1 MYLGIDLGTSNSAI
15 VGHDGNNHRLFKTS
29 DGNEVLPSVIY
40 LGKRGN
46 KLIGSRAYNELLSTP
61 QNVAHG
67 FKRLMG
73 TKNPISIAEE
83 TWTPVECSAEIIK
96 TLVNQAMTESG
107 AQEIEGVVITTP
119 AAFNQ
124 MQSEDTISA
133 ARLAGLEKVSL
144 LQEPVAAA
152 LAAISSSKQKDGTFL
167 VYDLG
172 GGTFDLAL
180 VESTAG
186 VVNIIAHEGIN
197 MLGGRDFDR
206 IIFDSII
213 RPWISENFNLPT
225 NFQID
230 EKYRYLSDVCKYAAE
245 DAKKQ
250 LSKPNIDTST
260 INDQE
265 KINTTDDNGN
275 EIYISIDLTRKQLN
289 ELIRDR
295 IEETIDLCRKIISA
309 NGYKNEDIS
318 RIVPIGGPL
327 YMPIIRR
334 MLETEL
340 AIKVDMYGLDL
351 DPNRPN
357 PMTAVATGAA
367 IFAESRVWDGEKSIQ
382 KTTKQRETIT
392 GDISLTLDF
401 KSRIATDNTKIR
413 VRPTSDIPSGFELEI
428 LDEEGTTSGRIPLNG
443 PLNVPVTI
451 RKTGKNR
458 YIVNVFNSTGEKV
471 ESASCEINITR
482 TEASVAKIPMTYN
495 LAVKVQDDKTDHE
508 QNKLE
513 ILIPKGEPLP
523 AEGKHKFRS
532 GKAITGNEDDSIIVE
547 LYQME
552 KDLDNP
558 EHNLYIGNFRLES
571 CEDLDSDEKINRG
584 DEFIIDWKMGDNGKL
599 TLYVEIPSIDR
610 IIHKNFYLHKDGEVN
625 YEGKHGAEIAVT
637 MLSHVESD
645 LEELENTL
653 EQNPDPSGDIQKRI
667 EKQHTQLS
675 TSVDA
680 ENNRSVMEEARKLR
694 QDVALLKM
702 SPENEKRVLERE
714 CAKSESLFDE
724 MRGNSQSVD
733 TERHDKLLATAR
745 RSIREKNF
753 NEARK
758 SLEQMREIESKIM
771 AESPN
776 FLIGIFQHLSNE
788 RHMTIDEDL
797 HNEYVSAGTRA
808 AKSGDMDRLRS
819 ILGQMIKN
827 QISTETDTTNIMEL
841 AHLLRS

>member
-15 VGHDGNNHRLFKTS
+15 VGHDGKNHRIFETS
-29 DGNEVLPSVIY
+29 DGTKVLPSVIH

-46 KLIGSRAYNELLSTP
+46 KLIGNRAYNELLSAP

-73 TKNPISIAEE
+73 TKNLISIAKE

-96 TLVNQAMTESG
+96 TLVNQAMIESG

-206 IIFDSII
+206 IIFDSVI
-213 RPWISENFNLPT
+213 RPWISENFDLPT

-230 EKYRYLSDVCKYAAE
+230 EKYKYLSNVCKFAAE
-245 DAKKQ
+245 KAKIH
-250 LSKPNIDTST
+250 LSASDIGT
-260 INDQE
+260 ICDE
-265 KINTTDDNGN
+265 DKINTTDDNGN

-340 AIKVDMYGLDL
+340 AIKVDMYGLD
-351 DPNRPN
+351 PNGPN

-392 GDISLTLDF
+392 GDISLSLDF
-401 KSRIATDNTKIR
+401 KLRVTTDSTKIR
-413 VRPTSDIPSGFELEI
+413 VIPTDDIASGHELEI

-443 PLNVPVTI
+443 PLSVNVKV

-458 YIVNVFNSTGEKV
+458 YIVNIFNSTGRKV
-471 ESASCEINITR
+471 ESASREINIIR
-482 TEASVAKIPMTYN
+482 AEASVANIPMTYN
-495 LAVKVQDDKTDHE
+495 LAVKIQHGMVGHE

-513 ILIPKGEPLP
+513 ILVKKGVPLP
-523 AEGKHKFRS
+523 AEGRHIFRS
-532 GKAITGNEDDSIIVE
+532 GKTITGDIDDSIVVE
-547 LYQME
+547 FYQMT
-552 KDLDNP
+552 DGLDSP

-571 CEDLDSDEKINRG
+571 LKELDQDERINRG
-584 DEFIIDWKMGDNGKL
+584 DEFIIVWQMSDNMKL
-599 TLYVEIPSIDR
+599 TFSVEIPALGR
-610 IIHKNFYLHKDGEVN
+610 IIPGSDFYHPEDGGIN
-625 YEGKHGAEIAVT
+625 YEGKQGAEVAAT

-645 LEELENTL
+645 FEDLENAL
-653 EQNPDPSGDIQKRI
+653 DQDPDPSGDIQKRI
-667 EKQHTQLS
+667 EKLHALLS

-680 ENNRSVMEEARKLR
+680 ESNRSVVEEARKLR
-694 QDVALLKM
+694 QDIVLLKI
-702 SPENEKRVLERE
+702 SPENEKRVLEDE
-714 CAKSESLFDE
+714 CAKSELLF
-724 MRGNSQSVD
+724 SQIRENAQPID
-733 TERHDKLLATAR
+733 TKRYDKLLATVR
-745 RSIREKNF
+745 RSINENNF
-753 NEARK
+753 DITRK
-758 SLEQMREIESKIM
+758 SLEQMHDIQRKVIS
-771 AESPN
+771 ESPN
-776 FLIGIFQHLSNE
+776 FLIDMFQHLANK
-788 RHMTIDEDL
+788 RHMVIDEDI
-797 HNEYVSAGTRA
+797 HNEHVIAGTQS

-819 ILGQMIKN
+819 IVVQMIEN
-827 QISTETDTTNIMEL
+827 QISTETDTTNVMEL
-841 AHLLRS
+841 AHLLGS